1 VAAFREFGEDEMDVR
16 MDGRVAAI
24 TGASTGLGLAMAKEF
39 AASGASV
46 ALLARKAD
54 VLAKAKADVA
64 TAAGKTNAKIEAYSC
79 DVSKAQ
85 PIADTFKKIE
95 ADFGKVDIL
104 VNNAGISHAKP
115 FETVTDEDWQGDLD
129 LKLFAAIR
137 TIRAVLPGMRQRK
150 WGRIVNVL
158 NIGAKAP
165 NANSTPTSVSRAAGL
180 ALTKALSQENA
191 QHGVLVNA
199 MLVGLIESDQWVR
212 RHKTAAGEGKTYEEF
227 LAGMAKGRIP
237 LGRMGKAEEFA
248 RMACFLCSDAGSF
261 ITGVAINVDGGAS
274 PVV

>member
-1 VAAFREFGEDEMDVR
+1 
-16 MDGRVAAI
+16 MDGRVAVI

-39 AASGASV
+39 AASGGSV
-46 ALLARKAD
+46 AIVARKAD
-54 VLAKAKADVA
+54 ALATAKAEVQK
-64 TAAGKTNAKIEAYSC
+64 AAGKSNAKVEAYSC
-79 DVSKAQ
+79 DVAKAQ
-85 PIADTFKKIE
+85 PIADTWKKIT
-95 ADFGKVDIL
+95 ADLGKVDIL
-104 VNNAGISHAKP
+104 VNNAGISHAKA
-115 FETVTDEDWQGDLD
+115 FDTVTDEDWQGDLD

-137 TIRAVLPGMRQRK
+137 LARLALPGMRERK

-180 ALTKALSQENA
+180 ALTKAMSQENA
-191 QHGVLVNA
+191 KHGVLVNA
-199 MLVGLIESDQWVR
+199 MLVGLIESDQWAR
-212 RHKTAAGEGKTYEEF
+212 RHKGPAGAGKTYEEF
-227 LAGMAKGRIP
+227 LAGMASRIP

>member
-1 VAAFREFGEDEMDVR
+1 MDVR
-16 MDGRVAAI
+16 MDGRVAII
-24 TGASTGLGLAMAKEF
+24 TGASAGLGFAMAKEF
-39 AASGASV
+39 AASGGSV

-54 VLAKAKADVA
+54 VLAQAKAEVVK
-64 TAAGKTNAKIEAYSC
+64 AAGKTNGKFEAYSC
-79 DVSKAQ
+79 DVSKAG
-85 PIADTFKKIE
+85 PVAETFKKVV
-95 ADFGKVDIL
+95 ADFGKVDIV

-115 FETVTDEDWQGDLD
+115 FLTVTDDDWQGDLD
-129 LKLFAAIR
+129 LKFFAAVRLCRLAI
-137 TIRAVLPGMRQRK
+137 PGMRERK

-165 NANSTPTSVSRAAGL
+165 GADSTPTSVSRAAGL
-180 ALTKALSQENA
+180 ALTKALSKENA
-191 QHGVLVNA
+191 PHGVLVTA

-212 RHKTAAGEGKTYEEF
+212 RHKATGKGETF
-227 LAGMAKGRIP
+227 QQFVDNMAKGRVPI
-237 LGRMGKAEEFA
+237 GRIGKAEEFA

>member
-1 VAAFREFGEDEMDVR
+1 MDVR
-16 MDGRVAAI
+16 MDGRVAVI

-39 AASGASV
+39 AASGGSV
-46 ALLARKAD
+46 AILARKAD
-54 VLAKAKADVA
+54 ALAAAKAEVA
-64 TAAGKTNAKIEAYSC
+64 KAAGKANTKIEAYSC

-85 PIADTFKKIE
+85 PIADTIKKVV

-115 FETVTDEDWQGDLD
+115 FDTVTDEDWQGDLD

-137 TIRAVLPGMRQRK
+137 LARLVLPGMRERK

-165 NANSTPTSVSRAAGL
+165 GANSTPTSVSRAAGL
-180 ALTKALSQENA
+180 ALTKAMSQENA

-199 MLVGLIESDQWVR
+199 MLVGLIESDQWQR
-212 RHKTAAGEGKTYEEF
+212 RHKAANDGKTYQQF
-227 LAGMAKGRIP
+227 IDGMAKGRIP

-261 ITGVAINVDGGAS
+261 VTGVAINVDGGAS

>member
-1 VAAFREFGEDEMDVR
+1 MDVR
-16 MDGRVAAI
+16 MDGRVAVI

-54 VLAKAKADVA
+54 ALAKAKAEVA
-64 TAAGKTNAKIEAYSC
+64 KAAGKANIKIEAYSC
-79 DVSKAQ
+79 DVSKAAA
-85 PIADTFKKIE
+85 IAETWKKVE
-95 ADFGKVDIL
+95 AEFGKVDIV

-115 FETVTDEDWQGDLD
+115 FDTVTDEDWQGDLD

-137 TIRAVLPGMRQRK
+137 MIRHALPGMRERK

-165 NANSTPTSVSRAAGL
+165 TANSTPTSVSRAAGL

-191 QHGVLVNA
+191 KDNILVNA
-199 MLVGLIESDQWVR
+199 MLVGLIESDQWER

-237 LGRMGKAEEFA
+237 IGRMGKAEEFA

>member
-1 VAAFREFGEDEMDVR
+1 MDVR

-54 VLAKAKADVA
+54 ALAAAKAEVA
-64 TAAGKTNAKIEAYSC
+64 KAAGKTNAKIEAYSC
-79 DVSKAQ
+79 DVSQAQ

-95 ADFGKVDIL
+95 AEFGKVDIL

-165 NANSTPTSVSRAAGL
+165 NANSAPTSVSRAAGM
-180 ALTKALSQENA
+180 ALTKALSHENA
-191 QHGVLVNA
+191 PHGVLVNA

-261 ITGVAINVDGGAS
+261 INGVAINVDGGAS

>member
-1 VAAFREFGEDEMDVR
+1 MDVR
-16 MDGRVAAI
+16 MDGRVAVI

-39 AASGASV
+39 AASGGSV

-54 VLAKAKADVA
+54 VLAAAKAEVVK
-64 TAAGKTNAKIEAYSC
+64 AAGKTNGKFEAYSC
-79 DVSKAQ
+79 DVAKAQ
-85 PIADTFKKIE
+85 PIADTFKKVV
-95 ADFGKVDIL
+95 ADFGKVDIV

-115 FETVTDEDWQGDLD
+115 FDTVTDEDWQGDLD

-137 TIRAVLPGMRQRK
+137 LCRLALPGMKQRK

-165 NANSTPTSVSRAAGL
+165 GADSTPTSVSRAAGL
-180 ALTKALSQENA
+180 ALTKAMSKENA
-191 QHGVLVNA
+191 QHNVMVNA
-199 MLVGLIESDQWVR
+199 MLVGLIESDQWAR
-212 RHKTAAGEGKTYEEF
+212 RHKAQGGGKSYQEF
-227 LAGMAKGRIP
+227 LEGMAKGRIP
-237 LGRMGKAEEFA
+237 IGRMGKAEEFA

>member
-1 VAAFREFGEDEMDVR
+1 MDVR
-16 MDGRVAAI
+16 MDGRVAVI
-24 TGASTGLGLAMAKEF
+24 TGSSTGLGLAMAKEF

-46 ALLARKAD
+46 ALLARKMDA
-54 VLAKAKADVA
+54 LTAAKAEVA
-64 TAAGKTNAKIEAYSC
+64 KAAGKTNAKIEVYSC
-79 DVSKAQ
+79 DVAKAQ
-85 PIADTFKKIE
+85 PIADTWKKVV
-95 ADFGKVDIL
+95 ADFGKVDIV
-104 VNNAGISHAKP
+104 VNNAGISHAKA
-115 FETVTDEDWQGDLD
+115 FDTVTDEDWQGDLD

-137 TIRAVLPGMRQRK
+137 LLRLALPGMRERK

-165 NANSTPTSVSRAAGL
+165 GADSTPTSVSRAAGL
-180 ALTKALSQENA
+180 ALTKALSKENA
-191 QHGVLVNA
+191 PHNVLVNA
-199 MLVGLIESDQWVR
+199 MLVGLIESDQWQR
-212 RHKTAAGEGKTYEEF
+212 RHKTAAGAGKTYEEF

-237 LGRMGKAEEFA
+237 IGRMGKAEEFA

>member
-1 VAAFREFGEDEMDVR
+1 MDVR
-16 MDGRVAAI
+16 MDGRVAVI
-24 TGASTGLGLAMAKEF
+24 TGASTGLGLAMAEEF

-54 VLAKAKADVA
+54 ALAAAKAQVLK
-64 TAAGKTNAKIEAYSC
+64 AAGKTNGKIEAYSC
-79 DVSKAQ
+79 DVAKAA
-85 PIADTFKKIE
+85 PIAETWKKVE
-95 ADFGKVDIL
+95 ADFGKVDIV

-115 FETVTDEDWQGDLD
+115 FDTVTDEDWQGDLD

-137 TIRAVLPGMRQRK
+137 MIRHALPGMRERK

-158 NIGAKAP
+158 NVGAKAP
-165 NANSTPTSVSRAAGL
+165 TANSTPTSVSRAAGL
-180 ALTKALSQENA
+180 ALTKALANENGP
-191 QHGVLVNA
+191 HGILVNA

-212 RHKTAAGEGKTYEEF
+212 RHKTAAGQGKSYDEF

-237 LGRMGKAEEFA
+237 LGRMGRAEEFA
-248 RMACFLCSDAGSF
+248 RLACFLCSDAGSF
-261 ITGVAINVDGGAS
+261 VTGVAINVDGGMS

>member
-1 VAAFREFGEDEMDVR
+1 MDVR
-16 MDGRVAAI
+16 MDGRVAVI

-54 VLAKAKADVA
+54 VLASAKADVVK
-64 TAAGKTNAKIEAYSC
+64 AA
-79 DVSKAQ
+79 
-85 PIADTFKKIE
+85 
-95 ADFGKVDIL
+95 
-104 VNNAGISHAKP
+104 
-115 FETVTDEDWQGDLD
+115 
-129 LKLFAAIR
+129 
-137 TIRAVLPGMRQRK
+137 
-150 WGRIVNVL
+150 
-158 NIGAKAP
+158 
-165 NANSTPTSVSRAAGL
+165 
-180 ALTKALSQENA
+180 
-191 QHGVLVNA
+191 
-199 MLVGLIESDQWVR
+199 
-212 RHKTAAGEGKTYEEF
+212 GKTYEEF

>member
-1 VAAFREFGEDEMDVR
+1 MDVR
-16 MDGRVAAI
+16 MDGRVAVI
-24 TGASTGLGLAMAKEF
+24 TGASTGLGLAMAEEF

-54 VLAKAKADVA
+54 ALAAAKAQVVK
-64 TAAGKTNAKIEAYSC
+64 AAGKTNGKIEAYSC
-79 DVSKAQ
+79 DVSKAA
-85 PIADTFKKIE
+85 PIAETWKKVE
-95 ADFGKVDIL
+95 ADFGKVDIV

-115 FETVTDEDWQGDLD
+115 FDTVTDEDWQGDLD

-137 TIRAVLPGMRQRK
+137 MIRHALPGMRERT

-158 NIGAKAP
+158 NVGAKAP
-165 NANSTPTSVSRAAGL
+165 TANSTPTSVSRAAGL
-180 ALTKALSQENA
+180 ALTKALANENGP
-191 QHGVLVNA
+191 HGILVNA

-212 RHKTAAGEGKTYEEF
+212 RHKTAAGQGKSYDEF

-237 LGRMGKAEEFA
+237 LGRMGRAEEFA
-248 RMACFLCSDAGSF
+248 RLACFLCSDAGSF
-261 ITGVAINVDGGAS
+261 VTGVAINVDGGMS

>member
-1 VAAFREFGEDEMDVR
+1 MDVR
-16 MDGRVAAI
+16 MDGRVAVI

-39 AASGASV
+39 AASGGSV

-54 VLAKAKADVA
+54 VLATAKAEVVK
-64 TAAGKTNAKIEAYSC
+64 AAGKTNGKFEAYSC
-79 DVSKAQ
+79 DVAKAQ
-85 PIADTFKKIE
+85 PIADTFKKVV
-95 ADFGKVDIL
+95 ADFGKVDIV

-115 FETVTDEDWQGDLD
+115 FDTVTDEDWQGDLD

-137 TIRAVLPGMRQRK
+137 LCRAALPGMRERK

-199 MLVGLIESDQWVR
+199 MLVGLIESDQWQR
-212 RHKTAAGEGKTYEEF
+212 RHKAANDGKSYQEF
-227 LAGMAKGRIP
+227 TAGMAKGRIP